1 MKKIIS
7 VFALALICGTISA
20 QMGKFQ
26 ALYIFNFAKEIG
38 WPKTDEQ
45 NEFVITVIGD
55 NGVASELN
63 KLAKTKKVGS
73 RNVVIKEASS
83 INGISKSDIIVLGE
97 SRASQI
103 GQLVQLQHNNKS
115 VIVSCKQGQCSSGAC
130 IAFEQSGSR
139 LGFEISEQ
147 NFKKKNLSVHNKLL
161 QLGKQVD

>member
-45 NEFVITVIGD
+45 NDFVITVIGD

-83 INGISKSDIIVLGE
+83 INGISKRHHSA
-97 SRASQI
+97 R
-103 GQLVQLQHNNKS
+103 
-115 VIVSCKQGQCSSGAC
+115 
-130 IAFEQSGSR
+130 
-139 LGFEISEQ
+139 
-147 NFKKKNLSVHNKLL
+147 
-161 QLGKQVD
+161 